1 MGNAKWGM
9 GSAEQLQHS
18 ALRITHCGQA
28 GMTLIELLL
37 ALTLLA
43 MVIGTALSFMRVA
56 ERARQR
62 GEAEEEASRRAR
74 LVIERISQTLRS
86 AVVPYKGSSGTYSFQ
101 GEAER
106 LAFVTIAGPGGPREI
121 RYLVEEDQESKT
133 KQLIEEERI
142 VPGIESFGQGDGDKR
157 VLDRAVGKISFRYL
171 QGGGEERW
179 AERWEPRPVP
189 PPSPGGEARPPR
201 LPRSVEIR
209 LSLTAQRDG
218 KETLIELPPR
228 VITLFTE
235 L

>member
-1 MGNAKWGM
+1 
-9 GSAEQLQHS
+9 
-18 ALRITHCGQA
+18 
-28 GMTLIELLL
+28 MTLIELLL

-43 MVIGTALSFMRVA
+43 MVIGTALSFVRVA

-157 VLDRAVGKISFRYL
+157 VLDRAVGRISFRYSES
-171 QGGGEERW
+171 GEGGEESW
-179 AERWEPRPVP
+179 SGRWEPKA
-189 PPSPGGEARPPR
+189 PPSSPANPEARPPR
-201 LPRSVEIR
+201 LPRAVEVR
-209 LSLTAQRDG
+209 LALTAVRDG

-228 VITLFTE
+228 VVTLFNE
-235 L
+235 ERR